1 MISCFFVLQ
10 ETAPP
15 LMINAYPEI
24 AFLSS
29 IILPSVVMDMG
40 IQTRAGSRVRESR
53 GRGRVRKN
61 SPVTFPFPFWRVMG
75 MSHAQLMCDVS
86 TFSTAN
92 HPLGQFLH
100 HHRQPPPPQQHV
112 STSTRHASTTTNNDD
127 PSLQQPPPHHA
138 LTTTTTPRRVK
149 SRVNDNNR

>member
-1 MISCFFVLQ
+1 
-10 ETAPP
+10 
-15 LMINAYPEI
+15 
-24 AFLSS
+24 
-29 IILPSVVMDMG
+29 MDTG

-61 SPVTFPFPFWRVMG
+61 SPVTFPSPFWWVTG
-75 MSHAQLMCDVS
+75 MSHVQLMCDVS

-92 HPLGQFLH
+92 HPLGQSLH
-100 HHRQPPPPQQHV
+100 HHRQPPPPQQ
-112 STSTRHASTTTNNDD
+112 HASTTTNNDD